1 MTHTTDAT
9 PPFTIALE
17 ADILRCRIQGEFTLE
32 TTSRFREAVEP
43 FLEAKR
49 CAMAVID
56 LEHVRFMDSSG
67 IGSLVALNSRL
78 QALGIQL
85 HLLKPSIQV
94 RRTLE
99 LVQLTRFFSMVDDAG
114 QVDQAP
120 TPAASR

>member
-1 MTHTTDAT
+1 MTHPTDPT
-9 PPFTIALE
+9 LPFSILLE
-17 ADILRCRIQGEFTLE
+17 ADVLHCRIQGEFTLDA
-32 TTSRFREAVEP
+32 TGRFREAVEP

-49 CAMAVID
+49 CAMAVMD

-67 IGSLVALNSRL
+67 IGCLVALNSRL
-78 QALGIQL
+78 QALGTPL

-114 QVDQAP
+114 QLGL
-120 TPAASR
+120 PAGAA